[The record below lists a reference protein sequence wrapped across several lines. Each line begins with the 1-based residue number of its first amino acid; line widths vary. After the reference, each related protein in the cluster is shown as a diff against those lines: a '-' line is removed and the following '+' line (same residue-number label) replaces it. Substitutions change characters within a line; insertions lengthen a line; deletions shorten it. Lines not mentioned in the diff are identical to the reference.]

1 MTAPKF
7 RYLIIKEDDE
17 VYGTN
22 DEDKAA
28 AYGED
33 LCTVIDVEKMLRCDY
48 FADEEEIEEAPE
60 FCDDEDQSEDP
71 DLDA

>member
-1 MTAPKF
+1 MAKF
-7 RYLIIKEDDE
+7 RYLIITEDDE

-33 LCTVIDVEKMLRCDY
+33 FCTVIDAEKMIRCNY
-48 FADEEEIEEAPE
+48 LADEEEIEEAPS
-60 FCDDEDQSEDP
+60 FDDGMNEIDGLDP
-71 DLDA
+71 DA

>member
-1 MTAPKF
+1 MASLKF
-7 RYLIIKEDDE
+7 RYLIITEDDE

-33 LCTVIDVEKMLRCDY
+33 LCTVIDVEKMVRCNY
-48 FADEEEIEEAPE
+48 LADEEGIEEAPE
-60 FCDDEDQSEDP
+60 IYDDEDQTEDLDP
-71 DLDA
+71 DA